1 MKKTIISMIL
11 VFAVLAFLVS
21 CGGSEGSGNGGSGS
35 NDSGETG
42 SIYGIVTDK
51 ATGEQIINAGVEL
64 QPTGLKT
71 VTGSD
76 GQFEFNE
83 VATGTYTLYVT
94 KTGYSDNS
102 SDITVES
109 GKQSKGDVQLEK
121 LPAALRIVDDNGKD
135 ISELDFGEK
144 LADVSR
150 QFNIFNDGYEK
161 LEWELSFSAD
171 WIKSVS
177 KEGGE
182 LKAGGTQGV
191 IVNIDRSL
199 LESGENVTT
208 IHVTSN
214 DGNKQLTVKATD
226 ATVLP
231 TLNTLE
237 TTNITSS
244 TAVLNAEILTS
255 GVPSYSERGFVYAL
269 ESNPTLENTIAQLT
283 AKVTEENLY
292 SATVTGLELGEEY
305 YVRGY
310 AINEAGIAYSTNE
323 VKFSPEM
330 DLPNVTTEDATN
342 INLDS
347 ESATFNGTIVDEGDP
362 AYTERGF
369 VYGFTHNPSV
379 DNTKIEVI
387 GSGLG
392 KFSANVTE
400 LEVGSIYYIRAYA
413 INNKGVA
420 YGSDVMLDLNGTVP
434 QVKTDPATDLNIG
447 AGTAVFHGEIEYL
460 GDPIY
465 SERGFVYNINHNPTT
480 DDSKV
485 VVSGTSEGEYSSDID
500 GLVVGNIYYV
510 RAFATNAQGTAYG
523 EEVEVDFGELKPQV
537 KTESATNINLAD
549 GTATLNGTI
558 VSVGDPAYTERGFV
572 YATVHNPTVEENA
585 DTKKVVPGTDSGAF
599 SINVSGLVLNTL
611 YYVRAYATNSQGTVY
626 GEEKELDMTGTLPVV
641 TTAAVSGISIES
653 GTATFKGTIEELGD
667 PAYTE
672 RGFVYGLT
680 HNPTIDDTKRI
691 VSGNASGVFS
701 ANISELVRNKIYYI
715 RAYATNA
722 VGTSYG
728 EEVVLDFTAVMP
740 VVNTSAVTAK
750 NIGAGTATFNGTIVS
765 VGDPSYTE
773 RGFVYALTHS
783 PTIDDTKKVVS
794 GNGTGTFSANV
805 TGLSVNKIYYI
816 RAYATNVEGT
826 VYGTEVSADFSAIMP
841 VVNTSAVTARNIGAG
856 SATFNGTVVSIGD
869 PAYTERG
876 FAYGLTHNPT
886 IDGTKKVVSGNG
898 TGAFSANVTG
908 LAMNNIYY
916 VRAYAKNT
924 VDTVYGTEVSVDFSA
939 IMPVVTTNAATSINL
954 AAGTATLNG
963 KIESIG
969 DPAYTE
975 RGFAYGTV
983 HNPTIEDNTK
993 KVADGT
999 GTGDFSA
1006 NASGLVLNNVY
1017 YIRAYAKN
1025 SHGVSYGEEITLDFK
1040 GTLATVKTSATTN
1053 VSIASKTATFN
1064 GSIETVGDPA
1074 YSERGFVYGL
1084 THNPNIVDDT
1094 KKTALGSGAGTFS
1107 ASVTN
1112 LEMNKTYYIRAYATN
1127 LQGTAYGNEVT
1138 LNFNAVPASVT
1149 TNSVSNIDATTAT
1162 LSGNITAIGD
1172 PAYTEKG
1179 FVYSKTPNP
1188 TTSNNKVKVS
1198 GSGSGTFTY
1207 NLTGLEI
1214 QETYYV
1220 KAYVISNNN
1229 VIYGSEVS
1237 FYTESPY
1244 YYVLKSAG
1252 LMVQKSDL
1260 STSYTNWSSA
1270 NTMANSSTAGGF
1282 SDWRLPTIDELSI
1295 LYQNRNVIGG
1305 FQVPT
1310 EYNTCEGTLPIY
1322 WSSTSGSTSGTY
1334 KIELFNETGGIDD
1347 FDGTKNATTLTGGCC
1362 NGNVYTGACYAYV
1375 KVYFQAFARAVR
1387 TIH

>member
-1 MKKTIISMIL
+1 MVLAVETWPDTSQEKISMKQTLSIL
-11 VFAVLAFLVS
+11 TAVFAVLAFLVS
-21 CGGSEGSGNGGSGS
+21 CGGSEGSGSGGSGN

-64 QPTGLKT
+64 QPIGLKT

-76 GQFEFNE
+76 GQYEFNE
-83 VATGTYTLYVT
+83 VAAGTYTLYVT
-94 KTGYSDNS
+94 KTGYSDSS

-121 LPAALRIVDDNGKD
+121 LPAALRIVDDDGKD

-161 LEWELSFSAD
+161 LEWEISFSAD
-171 WIKSVS
+171 WITSLS
-177 KEGGE
+177 KESGE
-182 LKAGGTQGV
+182 LKEGGTQGV

-214 DGNKQLTVKATD
+214 DGNKQLTVKATN

-244 TAVLNAEILTS
+244 TAVLNAEILTK

-330 DLPNVTTEDATN
+330 DLPNVTTEEATN

-434 QVKTDPATDLNIG
+434 QVKTEPATDLNIG
-447 AGTAVFHGEIEYL
+447 AGTAIFHGEIEYL

-485 VVSGTSEGEYSSDID
+485 VVSGTSEGEYSSDVD

-537 KTESATNINLAD
+537 TTGEASNINLAA

-728 EEVVLDFTAVMP
+728 EEVVLDFTTVMP
-740 VVNTSAVTAK
+740 VVNTSTVTAK

-773 RGFVYALTHS
+773 RGFVYGLTHS

-794 GNGTGTFSANV
+794 GTGTGAFSANV

-816 RAYATNVEGT
+816 RAYATNIEG
-826 VYGTEVSADFSAIMP
+826 
-841 VVNTSAVTARNIGAG
+841 
-856 SATFNGTVVSIGD
+856 
-869 PAYTERG
+869 
-876 FAYGLTHNPT
+876 
-886 IDGTKKVVSGNG
+886 
-898 TGAFSANVTG
+898 
-908 LAMNNIYY
+908 
-916 VRAYAKNT
+916 
-924 VDTVYGTEVSVDFSA
+924 TVYGTEVSVDFSA

-963 KIESIG
+963 KINSIG

-993 KVADGT
+993 KIADGT

-1006 NASGLVLNNVY
+1006 NVSGLVLNNVY

-1025 SHGVSYGEEITLDFK
+1025 VQGVSYGDEITLDFK
-1040 GTLATVKTSATTN
+1040 GTLATVNTSAATN
-1053 VSIASKTATFN
+1053 ISIASKIATFN
-1064 GSIETVGDPA
+1064 GSIENVGNPE
-1074 YSERGFVYGL
+1074 YTERGFVYGL

-1094 KKTALGSGAGTFS
+1094 KKTALGSGTGAFS

-1138 LNFNAVPASVT
+1138 LNFNAVPAAVT

-1207 NLTGLEI
+1207 NLTGLET
-1214 QETYYV
+1214 QVTYYA

-1229 VIYGSEVS
+1229 VRYGSEVS

>member
-1 MKKTIISMIL
+1 MKKLIISTLL
-11 VFAVLAFLVS
+11 VLVLSLIFVS
-21 CGGSEGSGNGGSGS
+21 CGGGSSSSSDGSGESSGG
-35 NDSGETG
+35 TG

-51 ATGEQIINAGVEL
+51 ATGESIINAGVEL
-64 QPTGLKT
+64 QPIGLKT

-83 VATGTYTLYVT
+83 VAAGEYTLYVT
-94 KTGYSDNS
+94 KTGYLDQTS
-102 SDITVES
+102 STIVVES
-109 GKQSKGDVQLEK
+109 GKQAKGDVQLEK
-121 LPAALRIVDDNGKD
+121 LPAALRIVDDDGKD
-135 ISELDFGEK
+135 ISELNFGSEI
-144 LADVSR
+144 ADVSR

-214 DGNKQLTVKATD
+214 DGNKQLTVKATN

-244 TAVLNAEILTS
+244 TAVLNAEILTK

-310 AINEAGIAYSTNE
+310 AINEAGVAYSTNE

-330 DLPNVTTEDATN
+330 DLPNVTTEEATN

-379 DNTKIEVI
+379 ENTKIEVI
-387 GSGLG
+387 GSGRG

-434 QVKTDPATDLNIG
+434 QVKTEPATDLNIG

-485 VVSGTSEGEYSSDID
+485 IVSGTSEGEYSSDVD

-537 KTESATNINLAD
+537 TTGEASNINLAA

-626 GEEKELDMTGTLPVV
+626 GLEKELDMTGTLPVV

-783 PTIDDTKKVVS
+783 PTIDDTKKVAS
-794 GNGTGTFSANV
+794 GTGTGTFSANV

-826 VYGTEVSADFSAIMP
+826 VYGTEVLADFSAIMP

-856 SATFNGTVVSIGD
+856 SATFNGTIVSIGD
-869 PAYTERG
+869 PEYTERG
-876 FAYGLTHNPT
+876 FAYGITHNPT

-939 IMPVVTTNAATSINL
+939 IMPVVTTSAATSINL
-954 AAGTATLNG
+954 TAGTATLNG
-963 KIESIG
+963 KIDSIG

-975 RGFAYGTV
+975 RGFAYGPV

-993 KVADGT
+993 KIADGT

-1006 NASGLVLNNVY
+1006 NVSGFVLNNIY

-1025 SHGVSYGEEITLDFK
+1025 SHGVSYGSEVSINFK
-1040 GTLATVKTSATTN
+1040 GTLATVNTAVATN
-1053 VSIASKTATFN
+1053 ISIGSKTATFN
-1064 GSIETVGDPA
+1064 GSIENVGNPA
-1074 YSERGFVYGL
+1074 YTERGFVYGL
-1084 THNPNIVDDT
+1084 THNPTIDDDT
-1094 KKTALGSGAGTFS
+1094 KKVVSGSGSGAFS

-1112 LEMNKTYYIRAYATN
+1112 LVINSTYYVRAYAINLQGTAYGSEVTLNFNAVMPVVTTSAASEINNDGTAIFNGSIENVGDPAYTERGFVYSLTHNPTLTDGTKKIAAGSGTGAFSANITGLAINKKYYIRAYATN
-1127 LQGTAYGNEVT
+1127 IVDTVYGTEVSVGWSECSATSETPCIDSSTGLIWSKIIPKYDASCGGLIEGYRDWKDPSIDNYRT
-1138 LNFNAVPASVT
+1138 LINNSCTKTKFGGTCKVGEGCTSSNTCWSESTCGSCGANVSQISKFNDTGWFKSNTKQTYNAV
-1149 TNSVSNIDATTAT
+1149 
-1162 LSGNITAIGD
+1162 
-1172 PAYTEKG
+1172 
-1179 FVYSKTPNP
+1179 
-1188 TTSNNKVKVS
+1188 
-1198 GSGSGTFTY
+1198 GSYYCINFS
-1207 NLTGLEI
+1207 TGRIE
-1214 QETYYV
+1214 EC
-1220 KAYVISNNN
+1220 
-1229 VIYGSEVS
+1229 
-1237 FYTESPY
+1237 P
-1244 YYVLKSAG
+1244 
-1252 LMVQKSDL
+1252 
-1260 STSYTNWSSA
+1260 
-1270 NTMANSSTAGGF
+1270 
-1282 SDWRLPTIDELSI
+1282 
-1295 LYQNRNVIGG
+1295 
-1305 FQVPT
+1305 
-1310 EYNTCEGTLPIY
+1310 
-1322 WSSTSGSTSGTY
+1322 SGSTV
-1334 KIELFNETGGIDD
+1334 FRR
-1347 FDGTKNATTLTGGCC
+1347 C
-1362 NGNVYTGACYAYV
+1362 
-1375 KVYFQAFARAVR
+1375 VR
-1387 TIH
+1387 SRN